1 MQEHNK
7 QHKSEKINT
16 KENSESTT
24 RKPVDS
30 KKSLMFVISVVLII
44 ITIIAGTILLSKY
57 VFKDKNTIEYNHYIF
72 IKYEKDKW
80 ITQQVING
88 QLYDMPFYNN
98 PTEVLDI
105 YVNPEVITKI
115 RQFRT
120 NKNGTLYVSVD
131 PTESSK
137 GIMAAIE
144 YARILG
150 NVYNIYNM
158 NVKSA
163 ITQEVN
169 ITLASPVITCS
180 NQSKDVF
187 VIMQYKSDKN
197 LINIE
202 NNCVTIEYLNVNES
216 VRVADAFA
224 FRLLNIIQE

>member
-1 MQEHNK
+1 
-7 QHKSEKINT
+7 
-16 KENSESTT
+16 
-24 RKPVDS
+24 
-30 KKSLMFVISVVLII
+30 
-44 ITIIAGTILLSKY
+44 
-57 VFKDKNTIEYNHYIF
+57 
-72 IKYEKDKW
+72 
-80 ITQQVING
+80 QQVIDG

-105 YVNPEVITKI
+105 YVNPEAITKI

-163 ITQEVN
+163 ITEEINV
-169 ITLASPVITCS
+169 TLGSPVITCS

-197 LINIE
+197 LINVS

-224 FRLLNIIQE
+224 FRLLNIIRE